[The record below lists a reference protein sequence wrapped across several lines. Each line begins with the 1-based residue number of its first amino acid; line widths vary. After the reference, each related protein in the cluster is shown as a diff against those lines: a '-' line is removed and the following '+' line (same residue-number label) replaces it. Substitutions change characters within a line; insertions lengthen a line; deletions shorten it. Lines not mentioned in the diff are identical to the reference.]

1 MNIDLEKEI
10 KEALIECYIET
21 LSGDRHQMFC
31 NKVNKILLTHSD
43 NRGKMLTRIEAKQ
56 LAYNVI
62 YHGGDIC
69 KWLI

>member
-1 MNIDLEKEI
+1 MNINLEKEI

-31 NKVNKILLTHSD
+31 NKVNKILLTHLG
-43 NRGKMLTRIEAKQ
+43 NNCNMLTRTESKQ

-62 YHGGDIC
+62 YHGGDVC